1 MASMLERL
9 SDLHRVVDQA
19 TKSAVYLD
27 RYLTESRVQLV
38 SPPGGIVR
46 GQGRLPQQGPDSQ
59 QGSSSP
65 QGSQSS
71 TDQEGSN
78 VA

>member
-19 TKSAVYLD
+19 TKAAIYLD
-27 RYLTESRVQLV
+27 RYLKESRVQLV

-46 GQGRLPQQGPDSQ
+46 GQGPLPQQGSGPQ
-59 QGSSSP
+59 QGP
-65 QGSQSS
+65 QTS